1 MAEVNNVAKD
11 TVKELE
17 SVKVELEQVKLERDQ
32 YKAAYEQLIEE
43 NANVWG
49 LYSNTI
55 DYVVAQT
62 TRKKVK

>member
-1 MAEVNNVAKD
+1 MSATETTDSKEKINVEQLKI
-11 TVKELE
+11 ELE
-17 SVKVELEQVKLERDQ
+17 HVTAERDQ
-32 YKAAYEQLIEE
+32 YKAAYEQLAEQ

-62 TRKKVK
+62 TRKQK